1 MDCRTECD
9 DVLESACG
17 ETINLQYVIDGRTGT
32 IVIDSKTRLINRIL
46 TYFSNSANKSSA
58 VEQKDHQVAFQRNL
72 HKQRTV
78 HKAEE
83 PVASEVT
90 AHAGGK
96 ILFSILTKTNDT
108 KRHPGL
114 IAKLNAELT
123 SRCIELSSNLD
134 LNRLKELLKGDE
146 VRCWSED
153 EQMRGSGFTAA
164 DVVSF
169 LLISKE
175 IMSILINQEKIIA
188 EKHGL
193 AVLDDNLLYMK

>member
-1 MDCRTECD
+1 MTLI
-9 DVLESACG
+9 DVA
-17 ETINLQYVIDGRTGT
+17 R
-32 IVIDSKTRLINRIL
+32 SKTESDEYNRIL

-72 HKQRTV
+72 HTKHTV
-78 HKAEE
+78 YKAEE
-83 PVASEVT
+83 PVATEVT

-108 KRHPGL
+108 KRHLGL
-114 IAKLNAELT
+114 IVKMNAELT
-123 SRCIELSSNLD
+123 SRCIEFSSNLD
-134 LNRLKELLKGDE
+134 LNGLKELLKRDE
-146 VRCWSED
+146 VRRWSED

-169 LLISKE
+169 LPISKE
-175 IMSILINQEKIIA
+175 MMSILIDQEKIIA

-193 AVLDDNLLYMK
+193 AALDDNIL